1 MKGCIK
7 IGLRNNLIYIL
18 MLIIFN
24 LIRNIDIILLDQ
36 IFEFNSSLLFI
47 IFMFIGEFLAGLII
61 YKYQISFLPKKKDTV
76 NNEEKL
82 IIVSSELSPRDNKF
96 KIYFL
101 IFLIALFD
109 FIEFLIS
116 TYYIHQY
123 NHISKTLE
131 MRFSSFLTIIS
142 ALFYIYILKFPIFKH
157 QIFSLFIIFICLI
170 IIVISECFQHFN
182 NESTRNE
189 FFIEFLLVLGV
200 HFFNSLIDSIEKYL
214 LEFDFVNP
222 FYALMLEGIIG
233 SFLSIISLFII
244 RDYPYEEIKEQ
255 YTKNEDNKM
264 KLISF
269 MICLFI
275 YLPLI
280 GIRNAYRVATN
291 KIYSPMTKTLTD
303 YFLNPFFL
311 IYYFLF
317 EDDFSNNNQN
327 KRISYFILNLI
338 LSIIVVFCSCIY
350 NELLILYC
358 CKLEHD
364 TYYQVSMRALINDEF
379 DIEKDENII
388 DNSLKDDE
396 ENEN

>member
-24 LIRNIDIILLDQ
+24 LIRNVDIILLDQ
-36 IFEFNSSLLFI
+36 IFEFNSSLIFI
-47 IFMFIGEFLAGLII
+47 IFMFNGEFLAGLII
-61 YKYQISFLPKKKDTV
+61 YKYQISFLPKKKDKV
-76 NNEEKL
+76 NNEKL

-96 KIYFL
+96 TIYFL
-101 IFLIALFD
+101 IFLISFFD
-109 FIEFLIS
+109 FIEFLTA

-123 NHISKTLE
+123 EHISKTLE
-131 MRFSSFLTIIS
+131 IRFSSFSTIVS
-142 ALFYIYILKFPIFKH
+142 ALFYICILKFPIFKH
-157 QIFSLFIIFICLI
+157 QIFSLFIISICLI
-170 IIVISECFQHFN
+170 IILISECFQHFN
-182 NESTRNE
+182 DEKTKNK

-200 HFFNSLIDSIEKYL
+200 HFFNSLKDSIEKYL

-244 RDYPYEEIKEQ
+244 RDYPYEKIKEQ
-255 YTKNEDNKM
+255 YTKNEDNKI
-264 KLISF
+264 KFISF

-275 YLPLI
+275 YLPLS

-317 EDDFSNNNQN
+317 EDDFSNDDQN
-327 KRISYFILNLI
+327 KRIFYFILNLI
-338 LSIIVVFCSCIY
+338 LSITIVFCSCIY

-358 CKLEHD
+358 YKLEHD
-364 TYYQVSMRALINDEF
+364 TYYQVSMRALIKDE
-379 DIEKDENII
+379 INVEKDENII
-388 DNSLKDDE
+388 NHSLKDDE